1 MLFKLAFKNILS
13 RRSSVVIIIFMSFA
27 ATLLVVSN
35 AIFDSTEKGV
45 QNSFTASF
53 TGDFVVRPLSDVPL
67 SLFGDETPVT
77 GELTTIEK
85 VVPYQSIC
93 DVISSTPGI
102 QGFVSQVSGIAMME
116 HGNKRKTMSL
126 FGVPS
131 KQYLSLMSGLRIVD
145 GGGYGPQDKGMMISD
160 KVAEELDVEVGS
172 VVQFTIADGTAFR
185 ISAATVTGIYTY
197 ESPNTIFQRFVLVD
211 PDIVRGVMDIADSYS
226 LDDGDIDAA
235 KQNLLADDLDFDAL
249 FSAGDVDV
257 IFEDV
262 ETSNVDSQTQ
272 EPVEEIEMGQADSTA
287 WNFIICRLDSGV
299 RPEHVIRALNKEFTA
314 RQWPVEVVNWRHAA
328 GSTALYLYWMRLIF
342 NIGILIV
349 MGAGFIVVN
358 NTLVVNV
365 LDRTRE
371 IGTMRALGAS
381 SLFVSLQCM
390 VETVTMTLVS
400 GVIGCV
406 VGVLVSSAVTGMK
419 ITFTNTFLMQLFGE
433 SALVVRVSIGN
444 VTGIMFLMLCLGVLG
459 WVYPV
464 ITTLKVHPIEA
475 IQGIK

>member
-126 FGVPS
+126 FGVDGES
-131 KQYLSLMSGLRIVD
+131 YVD
-145 GGGYGPQDKGMMISD
+145 MMDGIRLIEGRAYSRNEKGMIVSD
-160 KVAEELDVEVGS
+160 KVAAELRITVGNT
-172 VVQFTIADGTAFR
+172 VQFTIADGTSFR
-185 ISAATVTGIYTY
+185 IRAVPVTGIISY
-197 ESPNTIFQRFVLVD
+197 ESPNVIFERFTLVD
-211 PDIVRGVMDIADSYS
+211 PDTVREIMDIADSYS
-226 LDDGDIDAA
+226 YDDTSFTEDTINLLDDDL
-235 KQNLLADDLDFDAL
+235 NFDDLFL
-249 FSAGDVDV
+249 SAGDVDA
-257 IFEDV
+257 IFEDFSDSFV
-262 ETSNVDSQTQ
+262 ETETTSGEFESAQN
-272 EPVEEIEMGQADSTA
+272 TA
-287 WNFIICRLDSGV
+287 WNYLVCKVQSGTDANQ
-299 RPEHVIRALNKEFTA
+299 VIKKLNKEFKS
-314 RQWPVEVVNWRHAA
+314 REWPVEAVNWRHAA
-328 GSTALYLYWMRLIF
+328 GSTALYLYWMRMIF

-349 MGAGFIVVN
+349 MAAGFIVVN
-358 NTLVVNV
+358 NTLVVSV

-390 VETVTMTLVS
+390 IETVSMALVS
-400 GVIGCV
+400 GVIGCLL
-406 VGVLVSSAVTGMK
+406 GSLVAFGLTSME
-419 ITFTNTFLMQLFGE
+419 ITFTNSFLIQLFGDG
-433 SALVVRVSIGN
+433 ALVVGVSFGN
-444 VTGIMFLMLCLGVLG
+444 VVEILFLMLCLGILG
-459 WVYPV
+459 WIYPV
-464 ITTLKVHPIEA
+464 VTALKVQPIEA
-475 IQGIK
+475 IQGVR

>member
-27 ATLLVVSN
+27 AALLVVSN
-35 AIFDSTEKGV
+35 AIFDSTEQGV

-53 TGDFVVRPLSDVPL
+53 TGDFIIRPISNVPL

-93 DVISSTPGI
+93 ELLSSTPGI
-102 QGFVSQVSGIAMME
+102 LGFVPQVSGFAMME
-116 HGNKRKTMSL
+116 HGSQRKTMSL

-131 KQYLSLMSGLRIVD
+131 HQYLPLMSGLRILS
-145 GGGYGPQDKGMMISD
+145 GGGYESHGKGMMMSE
-160 KVAEELDVEVGS
+160 KVAAEMGAAVGS
-172 VVQFTIADGTAFR
+172 VVQFTIADGTSFR
-185 ISAATVTGIYTY
+185 IRAATVSGIYTY
-197 ESPNTIFQRFVLVD
+197 ESPNAIFDRFVLID
-211 PDIVRGVMDIADSYS
+211 PNVARDIMDIADSYS
-226 LDDGDIDAA
+226 LNEEDIDAS
-235 KQNLLADDLDFDAL
+235 KQNLLADDLDIDAL
-249 FSAGDVDV
+249 FSGGDVDA

-262 ETSNVDSQTQ
+262 TFESSDVAAELEVDS
-272 EPVEEIEMGQADSTA
+272 STA
-287 WNFIICRLDSGV
+287 WNFIICRADSDANAAS
-299 RPEHVIRALNKEFTA
+299 VIRRLNKEFKE
-314 RQWPVEVVNWRHAA
+314 RQWPVEVVNWRYAA

-381 SLFVSLQCM
+381 TLFVSLQCM
-390 VETVTMTLVS
+390 IETLAMALVS
-400 GVIGCV
+400 GGIGCV
-406 VGVLVSSAVTGMK
+406 VGGLVSSALTSMN
-419 ITFTNTFLMQLFGE
+419 ITFTNSFLMQLFGE
-433 SALVVRVSIGN
+433 SALVVSVSAGN
-444 VTGIMFLMLCLGVLG
+444 VASIMLLMVCLGVLG

-464 ITTLKVHPIEA
+464 ITTLRVHPIEA

>member
-27 ATLLVVSN
+27 AALLVVSN
-35 AIFDSTEKGV
+35 AIFDSTEQGV

-53 TGDFVVRPLSDVPL
+53 TGDFVVRPLSTVPL

-85 VVPYQSIC
+85 VVPYESIC
-93 DVISSTPGI
+93 EVISSTPGI
-102 QGFVSQVSGIAMME
+102 LGFVPQVSGFAMME
-116 HGNKRKTMSL
+116 HGSQRKTMSL

-131 KQYLSLMSGLRIVD
+131 HQYLPLMRGVRILS
-145 GGGYGPQDKGMMISD
+145 GGGYESLGKGMMMSE
-160 KVAEELDVEVGS
+160 KVAAEMGAAVGS
-172 VVQFTIADGTAFR
+172 VVQFTIADGTSFR
-185 ISAATVTGIYTY
+185 IRAATVTGIYTY
-197 ESPNTIFQRFVLVD
+197 DSPNAIFDRFVLID
-211 PDIVRGVMDIADSYS
+211 PNVVRDIMDIADSYS
-226 LDDGDIDAA
+226 LDEEDIDAS

-249 FSAGDVDV
+249 FSEGDVDA

-262 ETSNVDSQTQ
+262 AFEDVAAEIEVDS
-272 EPVEEIEMGQADSTA
+272 STA
-287 WNFIICRLDSGV
+287 WNFIICRAAPDANAAS
-299 RPEHVIRALNKEFTA
+299 VIRNLNKEFKE
-314 RQWPVEVVNWRHAA
+314 RQWPVEAVNWRHAA

-381 SLFVSLQCM
+381 TLFVSLQCM
-390 VETVTMTLVS
+390 IETLTMALVS

-406 VGVLVSSAVTGMK
+406 VGGLVAGALTSMK
-419 ITFTNTFLMQLFGE
+419 ISFTNSFLMQLFGE
-433 SALVVRVSIGN
+433 SALVVSVSAGN
-444 VTGIMFLMLCLGVLG
+444 VAGIMVLMVCLGILG

-464 ITTLKVHPIEA
+464 ITTVRVHPIEA